1 VKSTRGLLVALAL
14 ISVLGVSIGA
24 YTFLHRAVSE
34 QVYVYDCGI
43 VDYKPT
49 TMTQYCA
56 DAGVG
61 VANIKWESW
70 SDKGATGTGDYA
82 ANNCEPSCVA
92 GTWKYAKVDITLSK
106 PVKDKGKTVLSRID
120 LQTQDPK
127 ELLPLLK
134 TSSEG
139 WDLEANS
146 LNG

>member
-1 VKSTRGLLVALAL
+1 MKSSRGLLVVLAL
-14 ISVLGVSIGA
+14 ISVVGIGIGM

-43 VDYKPT
+43 VDFKPT

-61 VANIKWESW
+61 VANIEWESW
-70 SDKGATGTGDYA
+70 SATGATGIGNYA
-82 ANNCEPSCVA
+82 ANDCEPSCVA
-92 GTWKYAKVDITLSK
+92 GTWSYAKVDITLSK

-120 LQTQDPK
+120 VQTQDPK
-127 ELLPLLK
+127 ELLPLLEI
-134 TSSEG
+134 SGEG

-146 LNG
+146 LSE

>member
-1 VKSTRGLLVALAL
+1 MKSSRGLLVVLAL
-14 ISVLGVSIGA
+14 ISVVGIGIGM

-43 VDYKPT
+43 VDFKPT

-61 VANIKWESW
+61 VANIEWESW
-70 SDKGATGTGDYA
+70 SATGATGIGNYA
-82 ANNCEPSCVA
+82 ANDCEPSCVA
-92 GTWKYAKVDITLSK
+92 GTWSYAKVDITLSK

-120 LQTQDPK
+120 VQTQDPK
-127 ELLPLLK
+127 ELLPLLE
-134 TSSEG
+134 TSGEG

-146 LNG
+146 LSE